1 MSKKVVILGGA
12 GAMGQIIVRDL
23 METSSFDE
31 IVIADF
37 DEAKAE
43 QLKDSLKN
51 KKLSTAKADIRDRKK
66 MVPVLKDAF
75 AVINSTPYYYNV
87 EVMEAALEAGCHY
100 LDLGGLFHVSKKQL
114 ELNERFK
121 QKNLLAILGMG
132 AAPGTT
138 NIMAA
143 VGAKE
148 LDVVDSIDVIVG
160 CTDLAPSTHPLTP
173 PYALDTILDEYTK
186 EPMVFE
192 DGEYRA
198 KPPMS
203 GGVVVEF
210 PQPVGRCEAIYT
222 LHSEVL
228 TLATSFKDKGVKRV
242 TFRLGLPSDFHEKLS
257 FLAQLGLCSAEPLET
272 EVGSIAPRSILAK
285 LIAKFPQPQ
294 GQDPDD
300 AEVIRVDVAGSKKG
314 KRVLCRMETTVL
326 ADLRWKVSCGALDTG
341 VPPSIVAQMLLA
353 GDIKSSGVQPP
364 ELCVE
369 PTKFFDELAKRS
381 MIMRRIV
388 EEELTEVTK
397 KNLQTASK

>member
-1 MSKKVVILGGA
+1 
-12 GAMGQIIVRDL
+12 MGQIIVRDL

-31 IVIADF
+31 IVIADY

-43 QLKDSLKN
+43 QLKSSLKD

-75 AVINSTPYYYNV
+75 VVINSTPYYYNV

-114 ELNERFK
+114 ELDSRFK
-121 QKNLLAILGMG
+121 EKNLLAILGMG

-148 LDVVDSIDVIVG
+148 LDVVDSIDIIVG
-160 CTDLAPSTHPLTP
+160 CADLVPSTHPLVP

-192 DGEYRA
+192 DGEYKA

-203 GGVVVEF
+203 GGIVVDL

-228 TLATSFKDKGVKRV
+228 TLATSFRDKGVKRV
-242 TFRLGLPSDFHEKLS
+242 TFRLGLPADFHEKLS
-257 FLAQLGLCSAEPLET
+257 FLAQLGLCSAEPIDT
-272 EVGSIAPRSILAK
+272 EVGPIAPRSVLAK

-294 GQDPDD
+294 AQDPDD
-300 AEVIRVDVAGSKKG
+300 AEVIRVDVTGSKKG
-314 KRVLCRMETTVL
+314 KRVVCRMETTVL

-341 VPPSIVAQMLLA
+341 VPPSIVAEMLLK
-353 GDIKSSGVQPP
+353 GDIKANGVQPP
-364 ELCVE
+364 ELCVNAE
-369 PTKFFDELAKRS
+369 KFFEELAKRN

-388 EEELTEVTK
+388 EEELTESPK
-397 KNLQTASK
+397 KNLQAAVT